1 MKKLH
6 LRNII
11 KEVLLEEKGY
21 SRYAPGGTTK
31 GLTKDT
37 LDKILLRIAN
47 GDIEVT
53 EDEDQVARG
62 NKVLDRADPE
72 NVARIIRGE
81 KPVYGGE
88 VDRMQ
93 ELAGIQSEIR
103 VNQPQLKKFND
114 YMHILDFF
122 GGELPQSYKQA
133 QAEALRSGY
142 DLTLQE
148 YTVADQNS
156 TFSEIKVNSPGK
168 IQFDYDEDDDDGE
181 LKVVS
186 LSKDGE
192 TWWGTEPYVDEP
204 GFIKMEFLFEEEEDR
219 EVEQEQMDK
228 LTSLL
233 DKHNIPYEIT
243 GDDELKFIK
252 IPKDKL
258 DLR

>member
-21 SRYAPGGTTK
+21 SRFSPGGTTD
-31 GLTKDT
+31 GLTKKT

-47 GDIEVT
+47 GDAEVS

-72 NVARIIRGE
+72 NVARILRGE
-81 KPVYGGE
+81 EPVYNEE

-156 TFSEIKVNSPGK
+156 TFSEIRVNNPNILK
-168 IQFDYDEDDDDGE
+168 FEDTIE
-181 LKVVS
+181 
-186 LSKDGE
+186 GE
-192 TWWGTEPYVDEP
+192 TYNFEIKPEFGEGGDLEVILHDDVMEGPFIIVKHVNDIDENS
-204 GFIKMEFLFEEEEDR
+204 FELYPEDIISIR
-219 EVEQEQMDK
+219 
-228 LTSLL
+228 
-233 DKHNIPYEIT
+233 NI
-243 GDDELKFIK
+243 
-252 IPKDKL
+252 
-258 DLR
+258 

>member
-6 LRNII
+6 LINII

-21 SRYAPGGTTK
+21 SRYVDGGTTP
-31 GLTKDT
+31 GLTKNT
-37 LDKILLRIAN
+37 LDKILLRIAKGEDLP
-47 GDIEVT
+47 GDSE
-53 EDEDQVARG
+53 ERG
-62 NKVLDRADPE
+62 NKILDKADPE

-81 KPVYGGE
+81 LPQYNEE

-103 VNQPQLKKFND
+103 
-114 YMHILDFF
+114 
-122 GGELPQSYKQA
+122 
-133 QAEALRSGY
+133 
-142 DLTLQE
+142 
-148 YTVADQNS
+148 
-156 TFSEIKVNSPGK
+156 VNSPGK

>member
-11 KEVLLEEKGY
+11 KEILLEEKGY
-21 SRYAPGGTTK
+21 SRFSPGGTTD
-31 GLTKDT
+31 GLTKAN
-37 LDKILLRIAN
+37 LDKILLRIAKGEDLP
-47 GDIEVT
+47 GDSE
-53 EDEDQVARG
+53 ERG
-62 NKVLDRADPE
+62 NKVLDKADPE
-72 NVARIIRGE
+72 NVSRILRGE
-81 KPVYGGE
+81 DPVYNEE

-156 TFSEIKVNSPGK
+156 TFSEIRVNNPNKPNLSIPLLMDINKLVG
-168 IQFDYDEDDDDGE
+168 FDLWTEDEKNIIEDIMGDYIDDNLVQDISSEINGDEVFDDYPIYLE
-181 LKVVS
+181 
-186 LSKDGE
+186 
-192 TWWGTEPYVDEP
+192 EPSFQDNFN
-204 GFIKMEFLFEEEEDR
+204 GFINNWSRLPR
-219 EVEQEQMDK
+219 SIINK
-228 LTSLL
+228 LS
-233 DKHNIPYEIT
+233 
-243 GDDELKFIK
+243 
-252 IPKDKL
+252 
-258 DLR
+258 